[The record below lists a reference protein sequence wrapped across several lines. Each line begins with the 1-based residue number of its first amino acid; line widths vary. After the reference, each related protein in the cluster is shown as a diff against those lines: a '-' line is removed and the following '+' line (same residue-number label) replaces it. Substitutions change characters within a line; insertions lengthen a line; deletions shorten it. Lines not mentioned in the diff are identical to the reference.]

1 MKLSNQNSTL
11 LILSNMKWIDVM
23 KELIQHKE
31 DLKLLTTNAQL
42 YKADEVW
49 DRLLD
54 LLLELEEHNYES
66 TDLVPRLQRIELED
80 ITAKYLEYNRPSLQ
94 VKVMEFATV
103 FLSMMYGDDRFK
115 ISQRLNNQLAQCMQ
129 SPNRQVKMMAI
140 KTCTELFD
148 CGRWSE
154 ECKFDI
160 KPMVEIIVH
169 ESDQQVLKLAIDLF
183 LQVCHGIDDGNFGI
197 VLSRLISRLES
208 YNGSVAAGF
217 IKTFQIM
224 YRNIHRHNPVKAVK
238 CGIIPAIVNT
248 LRSVDRT
255 VIDQSIVAIQSL
267 CDIRNCE
274 VISAE
279 LIRSGLIQTLSDL
292 CIRYSKNSALKTR
305 IIKIAGS
312 AASGMRDFPVLL
324 VRSLV
329 FEQLTI
335 SMCDVNMS
343 KSLRLF
349 DNFNDMIQK
358 STNKDEMIKAF
369 QDYGIVKQLNTII
382 SRRSIDLSGYDD
394 SDTGIVKL
402 FKAFADFA
410 DNHPDSS
417 IRTELDQSGMLENL
431 MAIVKSDTADYRN
444 RNIASLIIEV
454 CFQHRVQTASPD
466 IQPYKDNAE
475 IYMKS
480 GMAGYKHGEARTL
493 VEMQYIQYLQSILC
507 KPMWWIDI
515 TNQHIVEQWRA
526 DSLGQNILPSTFNLA
541 LEQLEFFVKQLVCSG
556 SDGLGTIVPGPVELT
571 YILDNGIPDN
581 VYTRLMTNVSDIEHG
596 SNHNTGQMVHNLID
610 ASMYSVVYGQTMIAP
625 LSIRLKYTTMVP
637 CDILLSTRLVSDT
650 PIIGSSS
657 GFISRKFQCLP
668 SEFRVEQDGSV
679 TINSYINNLNPIW
692 HRDMY
697 KCIAKIFKCFV
708 PMFESLI
715 RTMDPRFK
723 YIDICNGT
731 KGYEPPNQSSR
742 GGMEPDT
749 EVIRPVYVPTL
760 PEHFKP
766 DYGLGMSVSLR
777 GRNLQVIV
785 KLTNIQLTPS
795 KPKYNEGDWHIE
807 GPINESIVATGLY
820 YYDVENITTPKLD
833 FRVTVDSFRRKK
845 ASDMYWK
852 DVYDIIDEESPRNQ
866 YIGSLE
872 VSNGRCVVY
881 PNRYQHKEQSFELAD
896 PTQPGHCKILTFFV
910 VNPSC
915 RIVSTAHV
923 APQQPQWYNSSL
935 DKTPIPP
942 ELWNDATQYI
952 QGVQSP
958 AEAKHYRDELT
969 GDRTQIIRAYNEY
982 IYEQVYY
989 LD

>member
-1 MKLSNQNSTL
+1 
-11 LILSNMKWIDVM
+11 
-23 KELIQHKE
+23 
-31 DLKLLTTNAQL
+31 
-42 YKADEVW
+42 
-49 DRLLD
+49 
-54 LLLELEEHNYES
+54 
-66 TDLVPRLQRIELED
+66 
-80 ITAKYLEYNRPSLQ
+80 
-94 VKVMEFATV
+94 
-103 FLSMMYGDDRFK
+103 
-115 ISQRLNNQLAQCMQ
+115 
-129 SPNRQVKMMAI
+129 
-140 KTCTELFD
+140 
-148 CGRWSE
+148 
-154 ECKFDI
+154 
-160 KPMVEIIVH
+160 MVEIIVH
-169 ESDQQVLKLAIDLF
+169 ESDQEMLKLAIDLF
-183 LQVCHGIDDGNFGI
+183 SKVCSDIDDGNFGI
-197 VLSRLISRLES
+197 VLSRLVSRLES
-208 YNGSVAAGF
+208 SSGSVAVGF
-217 IKTFQIM
+217 IENLQTIFW
-224 YRNIHRHNPVKAVK
+224 NIHRHDPVKAAE

-255 VIDQSIVAIQSL
+255 VISQSIEIIHNFCKHA
-267 CDIRNCE
+267 DCE

-279 LIRSGLIQTLSDL
+279 LMRLDLIQTLNDL
-292 CIRYSKNSALKTR
+292 CVRYSKNSALKTR
-305 IIKIAGS
+305 MIRIAGS
-312 AASGMRDFPVLL
+312 AASKMRDFPVSL

-335 SMCDVNMS
+335 SMCDIRMS
-343 KSLRLF
+343 GSLRLF
-349 DNFNDMIQK
+349 DNVNDMIQK
-358 STNKDEMIKAF
+358 STSKAEMIKVF
-369 QDYGIVKQLNTII
+369 REYGIMQQLNTII
-382 SRRSIDLSGYDD
+382 SRRNMDLCDYN
-394 SDTGIVKL
+394 GIVKL
-402 FKAFADFA
+402 IKTLVDFA

-417 IRTELDQSGMLENL
+417 IRTELDQGGIFENL
-431 MAIVKSDTADYRN
+431 TAIVKSDDTDHRDRRVA
-444 RNIASLIIEV
+444 AQIIET
-454 CFQHRVQTASPD
+454 CFQYRVHTASSD
-466 IQPYKDNAE
+466 IQPYNDNAE
-475 IYMKS
+475 IDMKS
-480 GMAGYKHGEARTL
+480 GMAGYVHGNARTL

-526 DSLGQNILPSTFNLA
+526 DSLDRNISPSTFNLA
-541 LEQLEFFVKQLVCSG
+541 LEQLGVFVKQLVCSG
-556 SDGLGTIVPGPVELT
+556 SDGFGTIVPGPVELT

-650 PIIGSSS
+650 PIIDSSPE
-657 GFISRKFQCLP
+657 FISCKFQCLP

-715 RTMDPRFK
+715 RTIHPMFK
-723 YIDICNGT
+723 YIDIHNGT
-731 KGYEPPNQSSR
+731 KGYEPPSQSSR
-742 GGMEPDT
+742 GGMESDT
-749 EVIRPVYVPTL
+749 KVIRPVYVPTL

-766 DYGLGMSVSLR
+766 DYGLGMPVSLR

-795 KPKYNEGDWHIE
+795 KPKYNEGNWHIE
-807 GPINESIVATGLY
+807 GPINELIAAIGLY

-833 FRVTVDSFRRKK
+833 FREAADCFDYQV
-845 ASDMYWK
+845 ASNMYWK
-852 DVYDIIDEESPRNQ
+852 DVYGIDRESPRSQ

-872 VSNGRCVVY
+872 LPNGR
-881 PNRYQHKEQSFELAD
+881 L
-896 PTQPGHCKILTFFV
+896 
-910 VNPSC
+910 NPSR

-935 DKTPIPP
+935 DKAHIPP

-969 GDRTQIIRAYNEY
+969 SDRTQITRAYNTYRY
-982 IYEQVYY
+982 ISGSIVIGDCEVVILQQ
-989 LD
+989 

>member
-1 MKLSNQNSTL
+1 MELDD
-11 LILSNMKWIDVM
+11 IM
-23 KELIQHKE
+23 KELIKYLE
-31 DLKLLTTNAQL
+31 DLKLLTADAQL
-42 YKADEVW
+42 YKADEIW
-49 DRLLD
+49 DKLLV
-54 LLLELEEHNYES
+54 LLLELKKHNYKS
-66 TDLVPRLQRIELED
+66 TYVLQRLQSIGLED
-80 ITAKYLEYNRPSLQ
+80 ITAEHLEYNQPSLQ
-94 VKVMEFATV
+94 IKVMKFTTA
-103 FLSMMYGDDRFK
+103 FLGIVHSDYHFK
-115 ISQRLNNQLAQCMQ
+115 VSQRLNNQLAQCMQ

-140 KTCTELFD
+140 NAHTELYKYK
-148 CGRWSE
+148 RWSE
-154 ECKFDI
+154 EDGFDI

-169 ESDQQVLKLAIDLF
+169 ESDQEMLKLAIDLF
-183 LQVCHGIDDGNFGI
+183 LQVCNEIDDENFSI
-197 VLSRLISRLES
+197 VVSRLVSRLES
-208 YNGSVAAGF
+208 SSGSVAVDF
-217 IKTFQIM
+217 I
-224 YRNIHRHNPVKAVK
+224 RNLQTIFLNIYYHKPVKALE
-238 CGIIPAIVNT
+238 CGIIPALVNM
-248 LRSVDRT
+248 LRSVDQA
-255 VIDQSIVAIQSL
+255 VIYESIVAIQSF
-267 CDIRNCE
+267 CNYADCE

-279 LIRSGLIQTLSDL
+279 LIRLDLIQTLNDL
-292 CIRYSKNSALKTR
+292 CIKYSNDSELKTC
-305 IIKIAGS
+305 IIEMAVS
-312 AASGMRDFPVLL
+312 VASKMRDFPVSL

-335 SMCDVNMS
+335 SMCNLSMGY
-343 KSLRLF
+343 SLRMF
-349 DNFNDMIQK
+349 DYVNNMIEK
-358 STNKDEMIKAF
+358 STNKTEMIKAF
-369 QDYGIVKQLNTII
+369 QEYGIVKQLNTIL
-382 SRRSIDLSGYDD
+382 SRRNIRLYGYD
-394 SDTGIVKL
+394 SGDTSIVKL
-402 FKAFADFA
+402 LKILVDFA

-417 IRTELDQSGMLENL
+417 IRTELDQGGILENL
-431 MAIVKSDTADYRN
+431 TAIVKSDDTDYRN
-444 RNIASLIIEV
+444 KRIAGQIIET
-454 CFQHRVQTASPD
+454 CFQHRAYTASSD
-466 IQPYKDNAE
+466 IQPYNDNAK
-475 IYMKS
+475 IDMSS
-480 GMAGYKHGEARTL
+480 GMAGYAHGKARTL
-493 VEMQYIQYLQSILC
+493 VEMRYIQYLQSILC

-526 DSLGQNILPSTFNLA
+526 DSLDRNILPSTFNLA

-556 SDGLGTIVPGPVELT
+556 SDGFGTVVPGPVELT

-581 VYTRLMTNVSDIEHG
+581 VHTRLMTNVSDIEHG

-625 LSIRLKYTTMVP
+625 LDIRLKYTTMVP

-650 PIIGSSS
+650 PIIDGDFE
-657 GFISRKFQCLP
+657 FISFKFQCPP

-708 PMFESLI
+708 PMFESLF
-715 RTMDPRFK
+715 RTIHPVFK
-723 YIDICNGT
+723 YIDIHNGI
-731 KGYEPPNQSSR
+731 KGYEPPSQSDHDD
-742 GGMEPDT
+742 MESDT
-749 EVIRPVYVPTL
+749 RVIRPVYVPTL
-760 PEHFKP
+760 PEHFESKYESAKP
-766 DYGLGMSVSLR
+766 VSLR

-795 KPKYNEGDWHIE
+795 KSKYNEGNWHIE

-833 FRVTVDSFRRKK
+833 FRVAVDRFEYQI
-845 ASDMYWK
+845 ASEMYWK
-852 DVYDIIDEESPRNQ
+852 DVYGIDEESPQSQ

-872 VSNGRCVVY
+872 LPNGRCVVY

-910 VNPSC
+910 VNPSR

-969 GDRTQIIRAYNEY
+969 SDRTQIVMAYSEY
-982 IYEQVYY
+982 IYEQKYN
-989 LD
+989 LDH

>member
-1 MKLSNQNSTL
+1 MDCVD
-11 LILSNMKWIDVM
+11 IM
-23 KELIQHKE
+23 KELVQHME
-31 DLKLLTTNAQL
+31 DLKLLTTDAQL
-42 YKADEVW
+42 YKADEIWV
-49 DRLLD
+49 RLLA
-54 LLLELEEHNYES
+54 LLQELKQQGYRS
-66 TDLVPRLQRIELED
+66 TDVLLRLQSIELED

-94 VKVMEFATV
+94 
-103 FLSMMYGDDRFK
+103 
-115 ISQRLNNQLAQCMQ
+115 
-129 SPNRQVKMMAI
+129 AI

-148 CGRWSE
+148 CGRWSKE
-154 ECKFDI
+154 YKFDI

-169 ESDQQVLKLAIDLF
+169 ESDREMLRLAIDLF
-183 LQVCHGIDDGNFGI
+183 STVCYDIDDENFGI
-197 VLSRLISRLES
+197 VVSRLVSRLES
-208 YNGSVAAGF
+208 SNGLVAVGF
-217 IKTFQIM
+217 IKNLKTIFC
-224 YRNIHRHNPVKAVK
+224 NIHRHDPVKAVE

-248 LRSVDRT
+248 LRSVDQA
-255 VIDQSIVAIQSL
+255 VIYESIDTIRSL
-267 CDIRNCE
+267 CNVTECE
-274 VISAE
+274 VLSAE
-279 LIRSGLIQTLSDL
+279 LIRSGLIQALNDLYIKYSD
-292 CIRYSKNSALKTR
+292 NSRLKTR
-305 IIKIAGS
+305 IIKIAVA
-312 AASGMRDFPVLL
+312 AASKMHDFPVSL

-335 SMCDVNMS
+335 LMYDANMYDF
-343 KSLRLF
+343 LYLF
-349 DNFNDMIQK
+349 EYVSDMIQK
-358 STNKDEMIKAF
+358 STNKAEMIKVF
-369 QDYGIVKQLNTII
+369 QEYEIVKQLNTIL
-382 SRRSIDLSGYDD
+382 SRRDVNLYGCF
-394 SDTGIVKL
+394 GIVKL
-402 FKAFADFA
+402 LKTLVDFA

-417 IRTELDQSGMLENL
+417 IRTELDQGGMFENL
-431 MAIVKSDTADYRN
+431 MAIVKSDGTHYTN
-444 RNIASLIIEV
+444 RRVAGQIIET
-454 CFQHRVQTASPD
+454 CFQHLVYTANSD
-466 IQPYKDNAE
+466 IQPYNDNDK
-475 IYMKS
+475 IDMSS
-480 GMAGYKHGEARTL
+480 GMAGDTHGQARTL
-493 VEMQYIQYLQSILC
+493 VEMRYIQYLHSILC

-526 DSLGQNILPSTFNLA
+526 DSLDRNISPSTFNLA
-541 LEQLEFFVKQLVCSG
+541 LGQLEFFVKQFVCSG
-556 SDGLGTIVPGPVELT
+556 SDGFGTIVPGPVELT

-625 LSIRLKYTTMVP
+625 LDIRLKYTTMVP
-637 CDILLSTRLVSDT
+637 CDILLSTRLVSDM
-650 PIIGSSS
+650 PIIDSSPE
-657 GFISRKFQCLP
+657 FISFKFQCLP

-708 PMFESLI
+708 PMFESLF
-715 RTMDPRFK
+715 RTMDPVFK
-723 YIDICNGT
+723 YIDIHNGT

-749 EVIRPVYVPTL
+749 RVIRPVYVPTL
-760 PEHFKP
+760 PEHFEPSYESAKP
-766 DYGLGMSVSLR
+766 VSLR

-833 FRVTVDSFRRKK
+833 FREAVDFYYQR

-852 DVYDIIDEESPRNQ
+852 DVYDIINRESRRNQ

-872 VSNGRCVVY
+872 VPNGRCAVY
-881 PNRYQHKEQSFELAD
+881 PNLYQHKEQSFELAD

-910 VNPSC
+910 VNPAC
-915 RIVSTAHV
+915 RTVSTAHV

-958 AEAKHYRDELT
+958 AEAKHYRDKLT
-969 GDRTQIIRAYNEY
+969 SDRTRITAVYNKD
-982 IYEQVYY
+982 IYEQAYN
-989 LD
+989 LGLW